1 MTVSDLDPR
10 LITDQPG
17 LAGAWASFRRRL
29 SQGELGSLPVL
40 VGVAV
45 IWAIFAIA
53 NPNFLTPG
61 NLTNLVLQLAATG
74 TISLGWCWCCCWVRS
89 TCRSGRSAATSKL
102 TRPRRPPAGCGQLA
116 SSARTLAAWPSALT
130 LCQARSM
137 RPCSSTRKVER
148 STPMLVWP
156 NLVFSPQAP

>member
-17 LAGAWASFRRRL
+17 LAGAWAGFRRRL
-29 SQGELGSLPVL
+29 GQGELGSLTVL

-53 NPNFLTPG
+53 NPNFLTPD

-74 TISLGWCWCCCWVRS
+74 TISLGVVLVLLLGEIDLS
-89 TCRSGRSAATSKL
+89 VGRSAA
-102 TRPRRPPAGCGQLA
+102 
-116 SSARTLAAWPSALT
+116 
-130 LCQARSM
+130 
-137 RPCSSTRKVER
+137 
-148 STPMLVWP
+148 
-156 NLVFSPQAP
+156 

>member
-29 SQGELGSLPVL
+29 GQGELGSLPVL

-74 TISLGWCWCCCWVRS
+74 TISLGVVLVLV
-89 TCRSGRSAATSKL
+89 GAAVAG
-102 TRPRRPPAGCGQLA
+102 PREA
-116 SSARTLAAWPSALT
+116 SSWRAL
-130 LCQARSM
+130 
-137 RPCSSTRKVER
+137 RPNSR
-148 STPMLVWP
+148 
-156 NLVFSPQAP
+156 